1 MHHCVQQLGE
11 HTSCLI
17 VPTHLA
23 CQTQLEIDSMTGVIT
38 DSRMLKSVSHAL
50 AIQLYA
56 VSDRKHASAHYRC
69 WISGQSC
76 KILFALNT
84 LLLSRQ
90 ITASNHFP
98 ARSSLNSVSRAAMPQ
113 SGCWSHF
120 LYKSALKNK
129 SQCMCE
135 TWFREIL
142 FFVYRHTASSNC
154 FHCGFIPIVTMLAS
168 TLLHVGPLAVQSWW
182 YMLGAFVA
190 MAICQDAFL
199 AILIFWKRPVS
210 TGHV

>member
-1 MHHCVQQLGE
+1 MVSEGSSITKKGNDLLDASLCAAARR
-11 HTSCLI
+11 
-17 VPTHLA
+17 THLLPHFA
-23 CQTQLEIDSMTGVIT
+23 CQTQLRIDSMTGVIT
-38 DSRMLKSVSHAL
+38 DSRMLKSVSHAP

-76 KILFALNT
+76 KILFAFNT

-90 ITASNHFP
+90 ITALNHFP

-113 SGCWSHF
+113 SGCWSIF

-135 TWFREIL
+135 T
-142 FFVYRHTASSNC
+142 
-154 FHCGFIPIVTMLAS
+154 
-168 TLLHVGPLAVQSWW
+168 
-182 YMLGAFVA
+182 
-190 MAICQDAFL
+190 
-199 AILIFWKRPVS
+199 
-210 TGHV
+210 